1 MAESLARSPASGG
14 DDRASRTGGGD
25 RRHGAARRGAATVLA
40 PPTDSGYEAAPMPLS
55 VGIVG
60 LPNVGKST
68 VFNALTA
75 GKAEAANYPFCT
87 IDPNVGIVPV
97 PDDRL
102 KRIQKHIPT
111 QKIIPAIVEIV
122 DIAGLVAGAS
132 KGEGLG
138 NKFLANIRETSA
150 ILMMVRCF
158 VDPNVVHVAGGVDP
172 MRDIDVIELELVL
185 ADAESVEKR
194 LKKAQSAAKSGG
206 KDAKSEVGLV
216 EKVAAH
222 LDAGKA
228 ARTLALTDDERALV
242 ATWGLLTAKP
252 VLYCCNVGEE
262 DLPAGN
268 AWTDAVKARAATEGA
283 GVVVLC
289 GKIESELAGMTE
301 EEKLELLS
309 SYGLTEP
316 ALNALAR
323 ECYRLLGLQSYFT
336 AGEKEVRAW
345 TIRKGALAPE
355 AAGVIHTD
363 FEKGFIRA
371 NVYNLADLEQ
381 YGSEAAL
388 KTAGKLRQE
397 GKQYVVADGDIM
409 HFLFNV

>member
-1 MAESLARSPASGG
+1 
-14 DDRASRTGGGD
+14 
-25 RRHGAARRGAATVLA
+25 
-40 PPTDSGYEAAPMPLS
+40 MPLS

-102 KRIQKHIPT
+102 KRIQKHIQT
-111 QKIIPAIVEIV
+111 QKVIPAIVEIV

-138 NKFLANIRETSA
+138 IKFLANIRETSA

-158 VDPNVVHVAGGVDP
+158 VDPNVIHVSGSVDP
-172 MRDIDVIELELVL
+172 MRDIDVIDLELTL
-185 ADAESVEKR
+185 ADAESVERR
-194 LKKAQSAAKSGG
+194 LKKAQGAAKSGG
-206 KDAKSEVGLV
+206 KEAKAEVALV

-222 LDAGKA
+222 LDAGKP
-228 ARTLALTDDERALV
+228 ARSLALTDEEKALV

-262 DLPAGN
+262 DPPDGN
-268 AWTDAVKARAATEGA
+268 QWTALVKARAAAEGA
-283 GVVVLC
+283 GIVVLC
-289 GKIESELAGMTE
+289 GKIEAELAGMSD
-301 EEKLELLS
+301 EEKVELLG
-309 SYGLTEP
+309 SYGLKEP
-316 ALNALAR
+316 ALHTLAR

-345 TIRKGALAPE
+345 TIPKGALAPQ

-371 NVYNLADLEQ
+371 NVYTLADLEQ
-381 YGSEAAL
+381 HGSEVAL
-388 KTAGKLRQE
+388 KAVGKLRQE
-397 GKQYVVADGDIM
+397 GKTYVVQDGDIM